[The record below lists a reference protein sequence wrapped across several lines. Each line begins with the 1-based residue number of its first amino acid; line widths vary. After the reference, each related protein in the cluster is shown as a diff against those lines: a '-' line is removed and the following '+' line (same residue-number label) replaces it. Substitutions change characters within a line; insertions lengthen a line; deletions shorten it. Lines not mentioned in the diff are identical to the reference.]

1 MITTKSNKNYISLVL
16 KPNKSSSISQNFVF
30 FGFLCV
36 LCLTFAIGFFILGAT
51 MILPFAG
58 LEVLVLISVLKLNRD
73 WLNQSENLYLD
84 KLYVKYKKGKNEMV
98 FDRFLSKFSVVDL
111 KTTKKVFITTGEK
124 NIEIGSFLNEEDKD
138 KLIDLLKAKVGK
150 LNLS

>member
-1 MITTKSNKNYISLVL
+1 
-16 KPNKSSSISQNFVF
+16 
-30 FGFLCV
+30 
-36 LCLTFAIGFFILGAT
+36 
-51 MILPFAG
+51 
-58 LEVLVLISVLKLNRD
+58 
-73 WLNQSENLYLD
+73 
-84 KLYVKYKKGKNEMV
+84 
-98 FDRFLSKFSVVDL
+98 VVDL

>member
-1 MITTKSNKNYISLVL
+1 MITTKSNKNYISLAL
-16 KPNKSSSISQNFVF
+16 KPNKSSSIGQNFIF
-30 FGFLCV
+30 FGFLSV

-124 NIEIGSFLNEEDKD
+124 KIEIGSFLNEEDKD
-138 KLIDLLKAKVGK
+138 KLIDLLKAKVRK